1 LESRTF
7 LASRT
12 VDAPEYRTGLGQD
25 VSSADE
31 IGIAPVIAGDT
42 SKHRSRAVAPVLD
55 ARSNAEPPDRSFRV
69 PAQCL
74 RHGEA
79 RQAGKTR
86 APPFVAQHLRRSAP
100 GGHNRQGLAQRLVLV
115 HRPQVGA
122 FDRQRCQ
129 RLLVERSGILPQ
141 GAHLDVD
148 GAPVGFEQSADF
160 VALPGS
166 RKVHGQAAR
175 AAEHGLDSG
184 SAIRGDS
191 FSDRPL
197 RTSPTNMVEA
207 PAKVHASGRKASRGW
222 PDERDRFADLLG
234 PRRSLARVAAGGP

>member
-1 LESRTF
+1 MFTPWRSPPGRKNAGAALR
-7 LASRT
+7 RP
-12 VDAPEYRTGLGQD
+12 AP
-25 VSSADE
+25 S
-31 IGIAPVIAGDT
+31 PV
-42 SKHRSRAVAPVLD
+42 
-55 ARSNAEPPDRSFRV
+55 F
-69 PAQCL
+69 
-74 RHGEA
+74 
-79 RQAGKTR
+79 
-86 APPFVAQHLRRSAP
+86 RRSAP

-122 FDRQRCQ
+122 FDRQRRQ

-148 GAPVGFEQSADF
+148 GAPVGFEQPADF

-197 RTSPTNMVEA
+197 QTSPTNMVEA

-222 PDERDRFADLLG
+222 PDERDRFADLLR